1 MRESLPRRGFLPH
14 AFLVAVLLAGIPA
27 GACRAA
33 GELYPEPGGMSAD
46 YRAETRRC
54 PRPADPRR
62 NMMDCRLDWFDA
74 ALTAVTEFWANA
86 REEMQLVGVTPRASL
101 YGSFFAGAGG
111 PVGDPMVGGTLS
123 LSLALDIGKLAGAPK
138 GLGFYVAGLGAWS
151 REPWPFPV
159 SVNYNSTNVW
169 LTEVYVQQ
177 ALLDGAL
184 TLAAGRLQPA
194 MTFAFLPV
202 MLNHIG
208 PMLMSGWLAFDEPP
222 YPPGVAAQ
230 WGVQGVWTIAH
241 QFQLSAGVYGNNPYA
256 ARGELHGFAWQ
267 LWQGNQG
274 VYTMGQAAWLPG
286 AKPGADELPGLVAI
300 GGWYDGNEFPGL
312 GTSPG
317 ASGNYGFYLQGQQM
331 LFRHGEPGSPRGLTA
346 WAQVTWSPRVDT
358 NLTPLG
364 GIAGLSWH
372 GFTAARASDTI
383 SLAGYAGRYSPS
395 LSGSRGLQGIEATYD
410 LVLTGA
416 FSVLVDLQG
425 VFNVNGVAGAD
436 AFIGGLQLA
445 LSL

>member
-346 WAQVTWSPRVDT
+346 WAQVAWSPRVDT